1 VLSPHQ
7 VLCGRFE
14 VQAFLG
20 EGGMGQVWEALDLE
34 LRESIAIK
42 TIRSD
47 IADAP
52 GVLARFKREV
62 YATRRVTHPNVC
74 RTFDLE
80 SHVISN
86 SASAG
91 AESKIIFLTMEL
103 LRGETLAQRLRR
115 GPLPP
120 DQLRVLALQV
130 ANALYA
136 AHEAGII
143 HCDLKPANI
152 FMTGS
157 ESRLRTVVTDFGIAK
172 VIQLPD
178 ETASPILAE
187 GATVAGGVAGTPL
200 YMAPE
205 QFQGRQCTAAT
216 DIYCYGLVLYE
227 ALTGQ
232 RLSPYSR
239 SPTGG
244 GKESRGPSADGTA
257 SATGTIG
264 VPVIDPYW
272 DNLLGN
278 CLEIDPGDRFGHMQ
292 QVLDFLLT
300 MPTPNSRSVG
310 YASKASGRSLS
321 SQSSAALLSPSSA
334 VKGRLELFRSRRGFW
349 YAAAILALVLAAAF
363 VRYRKQIF
371 GSSSIEAAPSVAV
384 LPFVNVGNEPDLSA
398 MSEGFA
404 DALTNDLAQVSGL
417 RVPSQSVVRGLGKS
431 ADLRSASQQLG
442 VDHVVTGSIS
452 REAEELHIQVELVDA
467 KTEMQLWGQS
477 YTSKPTELASLQE
490 DIAQEVAFRLQTDA
504 KHSAGTV
511 ARAHIPVPAAEEAY
525 RKGEEA
531 MAERTPEGFDKAVN
545 YFEQAIDADP
555 QHAAAMAELSR
566 TYSMMAYNNN
576 RPEAPVALLNQAE
589 KTARR
594 ALRVDSTSAEAYG
607 SLASAE
613 LLRDYNWTA
622 AEKDYKRAI
631 ELDPTYLPG
640 HSEYALP
647 LLTAEGRFAEAHGQ
661 YAYADREQA
670 KSVATKVS
678 EALTA
683 YYERRFE
690 ESALAAEESRKQA
703 PGIWF
708 VIELLAADYISMGK
722 PEKAVAL
729 ITSAPSL
736 NAGSVRDAML
746 GIAYAKLG
754 RKDEALSLLRRV
766 DSSGETDT
774 NYHRACLAAAL
785 GLNDKAMDYL
795 ETAYTNK
802 ESDILFVAVD
812 PMLDSLKKD
821 PRFQL
826 LLSKMNLHEPSN
838 RTQGESK

>member
-1 VLSPHQ
+1 MLSPHQ

-80 SHVISN
+80 SHVN
-86 SASAG
+86 PEGASAG
-91 AESKIIFLTMEL
+91 AAGKIIFLTMEL
-103 LRGETLAQRLRR
+103 LRGETLAHRLRR
-115 GPLPP
+115 AGPLPP

-130 ANALYA
+130 ANALRA
-136 AHEAGII
+136 AHDAGII

-172 VIQLPD
+172 VIQFPD
-178 ETASPILAE
+178 ETMSPLLAE
-187 GATVAGGVAGTPL
+187 GATGAGGVAGTPP

-239 SPTGG
+239 PHTGG

-257 SATGTIG
+257 SATGTIEI
-264 VPVIDPYW
+264 PVIDPHW
-272 DNLLGN
+272 DFLLEN
-278 CLEIDPGDRFGHMQ
+278 CLKIDPAERFGHTQ
-292 QVLDFLLT
+292 QVLDLLMT
-300 MPTPNSRSVG
+300 MPIPNSPSAGLAGR
-310 YASKASGRSLS
+310 ASGSALS
-321 SQSSAALLSPSSA
+321 NHSSAAALPPPSA
-334 VKGRLELFRSRRGFW
+334 VKGWLALLRPSRKFW
-349 YAAAILALVLAAAF
+349 YAAAILALVLSAAL
-363 VRYRKQIF
+363 VRYRKLIF
-371 GSSSIEAAPSVAV
+371 ASTSIDAAPSVAV
-384 LPFVNVGNEPDLSA
+384 LSLVNVGNEPDLNA
-398 MSEGFA
+398 RSESFA
-404 DALTNDLAQVSGL
+404 DALTNDLARVSGL
-417 RVPSQSVVRGLGKS
+417 RVPSQSVVRGLGKTT
-431 ADLRSASQQLG
+431 DLRSASQQLG

-452 REAEELHIQVELVDA
+452 REGDELHLQVELVDA
-467 KTEMQLWGQS
+467 KTELQLWGQS
-477 YTSKPTELASLQE
+477 YTSKPAELASLE
-490 DIAQEVAFRLQTDA
+490 KDIAQEVAFRVQMEA
-504 KHSAGTV
+504 KRSAGRV
-511 ARAHIPVPAAEEAY
+511 AREHTPVPAAEEAY

-531 MAERTPEGFDKAVN
+531 MAERTPGGFDKAVK

-555 QHAAAMAELSR
+555 QHAAAIAELSR
-566 TYSMMAYNNN
+566 SYSNMAYIHYNGI
-576 RPEAPVALLNQAE
+576 EAPDALLNQAE
-589 KTARR
+589 ETARR
-594 ALRVDSTSAEAYG
+594 ALRIDTTSAEAYG
-607 SLASAE
+607 SLAAAE
-613 LLRDYNWTA
+613 LLKDYNWTA

-631 ELDPTYLPG
+631 ELDPAYLPG
-640 HSEYALP
+640 HVEYALP
-647 LLTAEGRFAEAHGQ
+647 LLTAEGRFAEAQGQ
-661 YAYADREQA
+661 YGYADREKA
-670 KSVATKVS
+670 SLGAKVS

-690 ESALAAEESRKQA
+690 ESVAQAEEVRKQA
-703 PGIWF
+703 PGIWI
-708 VIELLAADYISMGK
+708 VVELLAANYISMGK

-729 ITSAPSL
+729 ITSAPPGD
-736 NAGSVRDAML
+736 AGSVRDAML
-746 GIAYAKLG
+746 GIAYARLG
-754 RKDEALSLLRRV
+754 RKDKALSLLRRV
-766 DSSGETDT
+766 NSSGETGI

-785 GLNDKAMDYL
+785 GLNDEAMNYL
-795 ETAYTNK
+795 ESAYTNK

-812 PMLDSLKKD
+812 PLLEPLKKD

-826 LLSKMNLHEPSN
+826 LLSKMNLH
-838 RTQGESK
+838 